1 MTRMQTHS
9 LRAAAVVTLL
19 HVTLWCGATTHAAV
33 DLTVEN
39 VKTAAGSEVEVPIS
53 VRGASGLEGI
63 QFVLTFDPES
73 LEFLDVT
80 PAPLA
85 GAADIHLKQRAP
97 GTVRVAV
104 LPEAMLNSDDGTL
117 LLARFQVLAG
127 DGKELPV
134 GIVEAKAS
142 EFHDQFPVWMHVT
155 ATQGS
160 VITVAAP
167 ALPAW
172 LWLAILPMMILAIV
186 LLRLFRRKEAT
197 S

>member
-39 VKTAAGSEVEVPIS
+39 VEAAAGSEVEVPIS

-85 GAADIHLKQRAP
+85 GAADIHLVVVVLVIPVP
-97 GTVRVAV
+97 G
-104 LPEAMLNSDDGTL
+104 
-117 LLARFQVLAG
+117 F
-127 DGKELPV
+127 LPV
-134 GIVEAKAS
+134 DLGQRGQVVLGPRRRVCPAAVPCDPANDSQKGQEFRS
-142 EFHDQFPVWMHVT
+142 EHCL
-155 ATQGS
+155 S
-160 VITVAAP
+160 VVCVQIC
-167 ALPAW
+167 
-172 LWLAILPMMILAIV
+172 
-186 LLRLFRRKEAT
+186 
-197 S
+197 